1 MSNKQMYAAFVQ
13 INREEYLIALTKANP
28 SASVLFNFFLLK
40 MDKLNSITIKY
51 ETICEVLEIS
61 KSTLQRNLKYLEEHR
76 YIAILKFD
84 LINTYTVN
92 PHIAWRNSYENA
104 CLCLFPDIQKKPI
117 MPVKFEK
124 LKKIYNSKGIMRL
137 RK

>member
-1 MSNKQMYAAFVQ
+1 MSNKQMYSAFVQ
-13 INREEYLIALTKANP
+13 INREEYLISLAKANP

-51 ETICEVLEIS
+51 ETMCEVLDIS

-76 YIAILKFD
+76 YIAILKLD

-104 CLCLFPDIQKKPI
+104 CLCLFPDVQKLPT

-124 LKKIYNSKGIMRL
+124 LKKLYNSKGLMRL

>member
-1 MSNKQMYAAFVQ
+1 MSNKQMYSAFVQ
-13 INREEYLIALTKANP
+13 INREEYLIALAKANP
-28 SASVLFNFFLLK
+28 SASVLFNFFLMK

-51 ETICEVLEIS
+51 ETMCEVLGVS

-76 YIAILKFD
+76 YIAVLKLD
-84 LINTYTVN
+84 LINTYTVH

-104 CLCLFPDIQKKPI
+104 CLCLFPDANKPPI
-117 MPVKFEK
+117 MPVKFDK
-124 LKKIYNSKGIMRL
+124 LKKLYNSRGVMRL

>member
-1 MSNKQMYAAFVQ
+1 MSNKQMYSAFVQ
-13 INREEYLIALTKANP
+13 INREEYLIALAKANP

-51 ETICEVLEIS
+51 ETMCEVLEIS

-76 YIAILKFD
+76 YIAILKLD

-117 MPVKFEK
+117 MPVKFDK
-124 LKKIYNSKGIMRL
+124 LKKLYNSRGVMRL

>member
-1 MSNKQMYAAFVQ
+1 MSNKQMYSSFVQ
-13 INREEYLIALTKANP
+13 INREEYLIALAKANP

-76 YIAILKFD
+76 YIAILKLD

-104 CLCLFPDIQKKPI
+104 CLCLFPDANKPPI
-117 MPVKFEK
+117 MPVKFDK
-124 LKKIYNSKGIMRL
+124 LKKLYNSKGIMRL
-137 RK
+137 KK

>member
-1 MSNKQMYAAFVQ
+1 MSNKQMYSAFVQ
-13 INREEYLIALTKANP
+13 INREEYLIALAKANP

-51 ETICEVLEIS
+51 ETMCEVLGIS

-76 YIAILKFD
+76 YIAILKLD
-84 LINTYTVN
+84 LINTYTI
-92 PHIAWRNSYENA
+92 P
-104 CLCLFPDIQKKPI
+104 L
-117 MPVKFEK
+117 KFDK
-124 LKKIYNSKGIMRL
+124 LKRMYNSRGVMRL